1 MYVRGQLAGVVLL
14 FHHVDP
20 RNHTPAVGLGGRHLY
35 LLGHLASLPSFFFFF
50 ERVVLTE
57 SIRLL
62 A

>member
-1 MYVRGQLAGVVLL
+1 MYVRGQLAGVVL
-14 FHHVDP
+14 FYHVDP

-35 LLGHLASLPSFFFFF
+35 LLGHLTSLPFFFF
-50 ERVVLTE
+50 ETVVLTE